1 MPQMDIL
8 GKLFGSPAKVKIMR
22 LFDLNPDFTLKTE
35 DVAKRAKISTSLAG
49 KELGGLASVG
59 FLHKGHKAN
68 FLFWQLDKNF
78 PFISP
83 LRNLLKNNL
92 ISHKKSLARQISA
105 CGRLQ
110 LLILSGIFIDNEG
123 EEGRVDLLIVGNNM
137 RRGAIDRLIKK
148 FEAEIGKELNYA
160 VLDTADFKYRL
171 NACDKFTRDILDF
184 PHEMV
189 VDKIGI

>member
-1 MPQMDIL
+1 MDIL
-8 GKLFGSPAKVKIMR
+8 GKLFGSTAKVRIMR
-22 LFDLNPDFTLKTE
+22 LFTLNPEFALKTDE
-35 DVAKRAKISTSLAG
+35 VTKRAKISASLAS
-49 KELGGLASVG
+49 KELKLLASVG
-59 FLHKGHKAN
+59 LLHKVHKSGS
-68 FLFWQLDKNF
+68 LLWQLDKNF

-83 LRNLLKNNL
+83 LKNLLKNNL
-92 ISHKKSLARQISA
+92 IGHKKSLARQVSA

-123 EEGRVDLLIVGNNM
+123 EEGRVDLLIVGNQM
-137 RRGAIDRLIKK
+137 RRGSIDRLVKK
-148 FEAEIGKELNYA
+148 FEAEIGRELNYT